1 MYWLFSNRCSLLIL
15 NKFILGFTP
24 MKFYVRAS
32 ISKIVLGTF
41 CTVFAA
47 SGLIGSGL
55 SAQDISSNK
64 DMALLEQVAPQSE
77 TVNLNSDLIIRDAE
91 EVGLETGLPMPR
103 YVSLKSN
110 KINLRTG
117 PGFRYPVDWVFQR
130 RMLPVIVV
138 EEFENWRQVRTHD
151 GIIGWLH
158 KNMISGVRTFRLV
171 KDVMPLK
178 AKPGLNSA
186 DMAKLSVGVVG
197 RINSCDLSW
206 CEVEIESSDH
216 GKIDGWLSKTNMFG
230 VGPEEVIR

>member
-1 MYWLFSNRCSLLIL
+1 MFRRYTATLFAVP
-15 NKFILGFTP
+15 FFTVAL
-24 MKFYVRAS
+24 F
-32 ISKIVLGTF
+32 
-41 CTVFAA
+41 A
-47 SGLIGSGL
+47 SGLL
-55 SAQDISSNK
+55 AQNVTLDK
-64 DMALLEQVAPQSE
+64 DLAALDQ
-77 TVNLNSDLIIRDAE
+77 VNLNSDLIIRDAE

-130 RMLPVIVV
+130 RFLPVIVV

-158 KNMISGVRTFRLV
+158 KNMISGVRTFRVV
-171 KDVMPLK
+171 KDTLPLK
-178 AKPGLNSA
+178 SGPDSGST

-197 RINSCDLSW
+197 RINKCETSW
-206 CEVEIESSDH
+206 CQVQVESPNF
-216 GKIDGWLSKTNMFG
+216 GTIDGWLTKTHMFG